1 MCLCVCVGGVLSFYV
16 CFVWSSRVEGGAVTV
31 AGSLNLLYPILAPKA
46 SWIPEAPR
54 HFEKSQWGSR
64 DVGLRGERERDSER
78 SKGGWDVMLSARV

>member
-1 MCLCVCVGGVLSFYV
+1 M
-16 CFVWSSRVEGGAVTV
+16 TV

-64 DVGLRGERERDSER
+64 DVGLRGEREKETAS
-78 SKGGWDVMLSARV
+78 VVRVDGM

>member
-1 MCLCVCVGGVLSFYV
+1 MCLCVCLSGGGGSCLSV
-16 CFVWSSRVEGGAVTV
+16 CFIWSPRAEGGAVTV

-64 DVGLRGERERDSER
+64 DVGLRGERERDSE
-78 SKGGWDVMLSARV
+78 